1 MKYIIT
7 ESQYKLISEKIER
20 TWRDKEYEHQYPK
33 LSSKLIPLISNMV
46 KSYSEYDDHKIA
58 LKDSDNNILILFL
71 PYRFSDKVSKNGEIY
86 YNNKLDDMF
95 GEMLPHPLWL
105 IHGKYIIQDVYNSY
119 FPDANIMDIK
129 STQMV

>member
-33 LSSKLIPLISNMV
+33 LSGKLIPLISNMI

-58 LKDSDNNILILFL
+58 LKDSDNKILILFS
-71 PYRFSDKVSKNGEIY
+71 PYRYSGEVSKNGEIY
-86 YNNKLDDMF
+86 YNRELDDMF
-95 GEMLPHPLWL
+95 GEMLPHPLWS
-105 IHGKYIIQDVYNSY
+105 IHGKYIIQDIYNSY
-119 FPDANIMDIK
+119 FPDANIMDVK
-129 STQMV
+129 SVRMV

>member
-33 LSSKLIPLISNMV
+33 LSGKLIPLISNMI

-58 LKDSDNNILILFL
+58 LRGSDGEILILFI
-71 PYRFSDKVSKNGEIY
+71 PYRYSDKVSNNGEIY
-86 YNNKLDDMF
+86 YSRTLDKMF
-95 GEMLPHPLWL
+95 EESIPHPLWAV
-105 IHGKYIIQDVYNSY
+105 HGKYILQDIYNSY
-119 FPDANIMDIK
+119 FPDANIMDVK
-129 STQMV
+129 SVQMV

>member
-20 TWRDKEYEHQYPK
+20 TWRDREYEHQYPK

-105 IHGKYIIQDVYNSY
+105 IHGKYILQDIYNSY
-119 FPDANIMDIK
+119 FPDANIMDVK
-129 STQMV
+129 SVQMV

>member
-7 ESQYKLISEKIER
+7 ESQYKLISEKFER

-46 KSYSEYDDHKIA
+46 KSYSEHEDHKIT
-58 LKDSDNNILILFL
+58 LRDSDGEILILFI
-71 PYRFSDKVSKNGEIY
+71 PYRYSDKVSKNGEIY
-86 YNNKLDDMF
+86 YNRKLDNMF
-95 GEMLPHPLWL
+95 EEMLPHPLWAV
-105 IHGKYIIQDVYNSY
+105 HGKYILQDIYNSY
-119 FPDANIMDIK
+119 FPDANIMDVK

>member
-7 ESQYKLISEKIER
+7 ESQYKLISEKVER
-20 TWRDKEYEHQYPK
+20 TWRDREHEHQYPK
-33 LSSKLIPLISNMV
+33 LSNKLIPLISNMV

-86 YNNKLDDMF
+86 
-95 GEMLPHPLWL
+95 
-105 IHGKYIIQDVYNSY
+105 SY
-119 FPDANIMDIK
+119 LNEATYGPVLCAKNIFH
-129 STQMV
+129 STLVPCSFYTCLC